1 MTEQITMENAKN
13 WHVCG
18 LVIQG
23 NPQKL
28 EAIQTALLAIPYT
41 EIPALDA
48 ETGKLVVVM
57 QSHDQHL
64 YINKWKRHAILT
76 ASLTCPWFTINK
88 TKTNKTSHNS
98 I

>member
-41 EIPALDA
+41 EIPALDT

-64 YINKWKRHAILT
+64 LHQQMEATRDIDGVIDV
-76 ASLTCPWFTINK
+76 SLVYHQQDENE
-88 TKTNKTSHNS
+88 
-98 I
+98 